1 MKNDYAKV
9 YSKVLELTALDQ
21 FNSIVD
27 QKFVDY
33 GVLLPNAYTGNT
45 IPVGSVFVTN
55 DRAHNEW
62 IRKSCGTLLVKTNL
76 NKKVIKTNSIM
87 ILNLLSGVIRDG
99 FIEVSY
105 DTTNHIWLLIRSRG
119 DYRLRMALLSIVLNK
134 LQGYRKSGVDVKYV
148 LDRQDTSITDMGKK
162 FIHRLG
168 AISSFEGE
176 AGFLL
181 GNIRDGTFLTV
192 GLGFKDS
199 LSSSACF
206 SGRIMKSTK
215 STVIMDKQVVEKSL
229 KGVEVQMDKGTL
241 NKLPYIYKN
250 PFHVMEQQSMM
261 VKQINW
267 LKPLIHNWW

>member
-1 MKNDYAKV
+1 MKNDKAKV
-9 YSKVLELTALDQ
+9 YSDVLETSALNQ

-55 DRAHNEW
+55 DRAHEEW
-62 IRKSCGTLLVKTNL
+62 IKKSSGTLIVKTNL
-76 NKKVIKTNSIM
+76 SKKIVKINSLMIM
-87 ILNLLSGVIRDG
+87 NLLSGVIRDG
-99 FIEVSY
+99 FLEVSY
-105 DTTNHIWLLIRSRG
+105 GTRNHIWLIIRSRG
-119 DYRLRMALLSIVLNK
+119 DYKLRMAILSIILNK
-134 LQGYRKSGVDVKYV
+134 LNGYKKSGIEVKYV

-168 AISSFEGE
+168 VISSFEGE

-192 GLGFKDS
+192 GKGFKDS

-215 STVIMDKQVVEKSL
+215 STILMDNQVIENSL
-229 KGVEVQMDKGTL
+229 KGVEVQMDSGTL

-250 PFHVMEQQSMM
+250 PFHVMEQQKMM
-261 VKQINW
+261 VEQVNW
-267 LKPLIHNWW
+267 LRPLIHNNW